1 MGYGRSMPILYRRV
15 KGVIQERLRG
25 LGYGQS
31 EKSLELAVL
40 ESQFSRLGLDFPKA
54 QQQTTALLAKN
65 GLHRSDDSLH
75 YELFSAIR
83 SVFSPKRVLEIG
95 TFRGEFT
102 AFLGALFPEAYV
114 ETWDLP
120 RSSDPQ
126 MREYCAEFE
135 KHYHDQSSTRIINLK
150 DATNIHQ
157 IFLDSTHLVKS
168 ADEFDLVW
176 VDGDHSFP
184 VVAFDIIN
192 ALRLASPKAW
202 IVVDDIRLTDL
213 TKSNLG
219 STQGFE
225 CVRHLT
231 ASGLVDS
238 SLVYKRVGNNNRH
251 WRDDNRRKHLAVM
264 RTKDS

>member
-40 ESQFSRLGLDFPKA
+40 ESQFSRLGLDFP
-54 QQQTTALLAKN
+54 
-65 GLHRSDDSLH
+65 
-75 YELFSAIR
+75 
-83 SVFSPKRVLEIG
+83 RVLEIG

-120 RSSDPQ
+120 CSSDPQ
-126 MREYCAEFE
+126 MQEYCAEFE

-202 IVVDDIRLTDL
+202 IVVDDIKLTDL

>member
-75 YELFSAIR
+75 YELFSAIS

-176 VDGDHSFP
+176 VDGDHSFH

-192 ALRLASPKAW
+192 ALRLVRPQGG
-202 IVVDDIRLTDL
+202 VCVDDVRLRDTGRV
-213 TKSNLG
+213 LG
-219 STQGFE
+219 SQETYKTIK
-225 CVRHLT
+225 HLEQI
-231 ASGLVDS
+231 GLV
-238 SLVYKRVGNNNRH
+238 SLQLVMKRL
-251 WRDDNRRKHLAVM
+251 DPASMILAPESRKYVAVM
-264 RTKDS
+264 RRLI